1 MVREAQKVEGPRPIV
16 TPVVAVGPMKRHES
30 RLLQVQ
36 RQAVLA
42 ESLRQ
47 DLQESLGIMLVV
59 EQHDEVIR
67 IPEQLST
74 TRESRLNVSD
84 EPLVEH
90 VVQVDVRKE
99 G

>member
-1 MVREAQKVEGPRPIV
+1 MGEPEEVERSGSIV
-16 TPVVAVGPMKRHES
+16 VVVDAIGSPKRNHSGLVGM
-30 RLLQVQ
+30 Q